1 MKKVLLFVANHTF
14 DNELQ
19 TNEKRMSK
27 DAVFAGNTV

>member
-19 TNEKRMSK
+19 TNEKRM
-27 DAVFAGNTV
+27 